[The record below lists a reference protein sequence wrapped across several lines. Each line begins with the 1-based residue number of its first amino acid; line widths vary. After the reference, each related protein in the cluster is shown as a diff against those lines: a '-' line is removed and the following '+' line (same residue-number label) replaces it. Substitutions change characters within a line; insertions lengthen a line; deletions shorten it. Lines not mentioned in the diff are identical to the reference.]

1 MDSDEDL
8 ALARAVNAG
17 LIDASARALVEQL
30 DRHGVGVLV
39 GVFDGR
45 IYVAGLDAAMALELV
60 TLLADTEPRDS
71 RS

>member
-1 MDSDEDL
+1 
-8 ALARAVNAG
+8 
-17 LIDASARALVEQL
+17 
-30 DRHGVGVLV
+30 V